1 VPVILANLKGKSEI
15 ISMRE
20 LFPKPFDASNL

>member
-1 VPVILANLKGKSEI
+1 VVMANLKGKVEVI
-15 ISMRE
+15 RMRE